1 MNRAEL
7 IDKICPFENM
17 ERCHEDCGIN
27 CTTCQAELNKLL
39 DEYDKTILN
48 RKETTHMKLEVVVQF
63 ENGFGMKIQTN
74 LEGLKRWLP
83 LFEQSVSPISRLE
96 VITLD

>member
-1 MNRAEL
+1 
-7 IDKICPFENM
+7 
-17 ERCHEDCGIN
+17 
-27 CTTCQAELNKLL
+27 
-39 DEYDKTILN
+39 
-48 RKETTHMKLEVVVQF
+48 MKLEIICQF
-63 ENGFGMKIQTN
+63 ENGFGMKIRTN

>member
-1 MNRAEL
+1 M
-7 IDKICPFENM
+7 
-17 ERCHEDCGIN
+17 
-27 CTTCQAELNKLL
+27 T
-39 DEYDKTILN
+39 
-48 RKETTHMKLEVVVQF
+48 LEIIIQF
-63 ENGFGMKIQTN
+63 ENGVGMKIRTN

>member
-1 MNRAEL
+1 MRL
-7 IDKICPFENM
+7 KI
-17 ERCHEDCGIN
+17 I
-27 CTTCQAELNKLL
+27 
-39 DEYDKTILN
+39 
-48 RKETTHMKLEVVVQF
+48 VQF
-63 ENGFGMKIQTN
+63 ENGFGMKISTN